1 MVVLRVAFA
10 STAHAAEGL
19 AFIKRAAVPFRL
31 TAPSR
36 GGSGGEC
43 VQLELEVA
51 PDDAGRLQT
60 LVLGVHGVITGGATA
75 GH

>member
-1 MVVLRVAFA
+1 MVVLTVAFA
-10 STAHAAEGL
+10 TTTHAADGL
-19 AFIKRAAVPFRL
+19 AFIQRAAVPFRQ

-51 PDDAGRLQT
+51 SDDAGRLQT
-60 LVLGVHGVITGGATA
+60 LVLGVHGIITASATA